1 MADGI
6 HEQMDEGNQGSTVS
20 DFTISW
26 DRQTQVHFTDTFKID
41 GAVHLCR
48 RFLQTG
54 QTGV

>member
-6 HEQMDEGNQGSTVS
+6 QQQMDEGNQGSTVS

-26 DRQTQVHFTDTFKID
+26 DRQAQVHFTDTFKID